1 MERSNYVTSIA
12 VHVYLYI
19 PRARVLQYMYIRTY
33 HVKGED
39 GIGEVGVIG
48 SILDVLARCRG
59 APTLDLHTGGGDGEQ
74 LKPLHVPDAP
84 AQHLDA
90 GQLEDGTD
98 PTGHD
103 VMGVGR
109 RGCGRRERK
118 LATLVLEG
126 GAMGD
131 SSLSD
136 TLPRTQH
143 IHVHVSMCT

>member
-1 MERSNYVTSIA
+1 
-12 VHVYLYI
+12 
-19 PRARVLQYMYIRTY
+19 MYICTY

-48 SILDVLARCRG
+48 SILDVLARCSG
-59 APTLDLHTGGGDGEQ
+59 APTLNLHTGGGDGEQ

-90 GQLEDGTD
+90 RQLKHGAD
-98 PTGHD
+98 PAGHD
-103 VMGVGR
+103 VVGVGR
-109 RGCGRRERK
+109 RGCGRGERK

-136 TLPRTQH
+136 TLPHTCTQH
-143 IHVHVSMCT
+143 IHVSMCTYT